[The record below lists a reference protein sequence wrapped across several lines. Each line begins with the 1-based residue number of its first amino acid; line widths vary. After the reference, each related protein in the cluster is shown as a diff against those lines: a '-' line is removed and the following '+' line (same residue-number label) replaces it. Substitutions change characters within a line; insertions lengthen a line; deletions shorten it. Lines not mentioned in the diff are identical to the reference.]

1 MAFNSKNAD
10 SSVNNS
16 ARNRRVKISAEIV
29 EAKPQEM
36 ESNIASIEEVNKI
49 VADSSADLSGLLRDP
64 EEINKIELSNPLAL
78 ADHEEMARSK
88 ALKIMNTIRTLGP
101 AISRALAH
109 SDKDDEQAQH
119 LITMTDLTQKMAKE
133 TAEVMGVN
141 HTYAGNRWMLNVLER
156 TYMEAL
162 PDDMLQEGSIGV
174 KMVKAI
180 YQVAS
185 EREQEKSDRD
195 IKEIPMTLS
204 VQLALIKAMSPILR
218 EQNKFDFFRNRDA
231 DLERIS
237 NMIMNS
243 ASEALKESLD
253 ALTKE
258 EDRVVAYKV
267 FVEEAGKSFADCWKM
282 EAEKVNEALSSKS
295 VVEVE
300 ALLESRPDGLS
311 IDKII
316 TNFENQFRRLK
327 SLANLPKSPK

>member
-1 MAFNSKNAD
+1 MAFNSNGAE
-10 SSVNNS
+10 NS
-16 ARNRRVKISAEIV
+16 ASSGTRSRRVKISAEVV
-29 EAKPQEM
+29 EAKQQEM
-36 ESNIASIEEVNKI
+36 ESDIASTEEVNRI
-49 VADSSADLSGLLRDP
+49 VSDSSADLSGLLRDP

-88 ALKIMNTIRTLGP
+88 ALKVMNTIRTLGP
-101 AISRALAH
+101 AISRALAY
-109 SDKDDEQAQH
+109 SDKDDEQAQY
-119 LITMTDLTQKMAKE
+119 LVSMTDLTQKMAKE

-156 TYMEAL
+156 TYMESL
-162 PDDMLQEGSIGV
+162 PDEMLTEGSIGV
-174 KMVKAI
+174 KMIKAI
-180 YQVAS
+180 YHVAS

-195 IKEIPMTLS
+195 IKEIPITLS
-204 VQLALIKAMSPILR
+204 VQLALIKAMSPVLR

-231 DLERIS
+231 DIERIS
-237 NMIMNS
+237 NLIMNS
-243 ASEALKESLD
+243 ASDALKESLD

-282 EAEKVNEALSSKS
+282 EAEKVKEALDSKS
-295 VVEVE
+295 AIEVE
-300 ALLESRPDGLS
+300 TLLESRPDGLS

-327 SLANLPKSPK
+327 ALANLPKSPK